1 GAGARAD
8 AAAGLGNALRSA
20 GRRRHAAGRQ
30 AGPGAAAARG
40 RAGRGGARR
49 VRVRRRRRA
58 RHHRRARRRHAR
70 LRSALGLPPG
80 RRRPAHLAGRRGA
93 RGAAATAR
101 RLAGVS
107 MGAGVAEGPDSF
119 LDKWRARWP
128 EWTLAEVFVPAP
140 QREAVV
146 AWLALRQELLD
157 AAWGGSDP
165 RPGEAKL
172 GWWQEELEA
181 WQRGMRRHPLGKLLQ
196 PREAPWAM
204 LAAALPLLAAT
215 REQPAPARLRPFA
228 EALAAVGAALEP
240 RWAPAAMLAA
250 AVPRRAAT
258 RERPAPARLR
268 PCAEALAA
276 VGAALEPGSV
286 AVPWD
291 TLADGLRA
299 QRLLGG
305 ADDAVHRQEAAA
317 LAAGWH
323 TGGLDAR
330 GRPLAGRLFDA
341 ILHARLARHARGAH
355 GPPARMRTLFA
366 AWRAARKT

>member
-1 GAGARAD
+1 
-8 AAAGLGNALRSA
+8 
-20 GRRRHAAGRQ
+20 
-30 AGPGAAAARG
+30 
-40 RAGRGGARR
+40 
-49 VRVRRRRRA
+49 
-58 RHHRRARRRHAR
+58 
-70 LRSALGLPPG
+70 
-80 RRRPAHLAGRRGA
+80 
-93 RGAAATAR
+93 
-101 RLAGVS
+101 

-240 RWAPAAMLAA
+240 
-250 AVPRRAAT
+250 
-258 RERPAPARLR
+258 
-268 PCAEALAA
+268 
-276 VGAALEPGSV
+276 GSV

-341 ILHARLARHARGAH
+341 ILHDRLARHARGAH